1 MIYVELS
8 SQNFLQTTEENDE
21 NSFGIIFGTLEIGTG
36 HLTVTYNYNRPPE
49 EY

>member
-1 MIYVELS
+1 MIYIEVS

-21 NSFGIIFGTLEIGTG
+21 NSFGIIFVSFEIRTG
-36 HLTVTYNYNRPPE
+36 HLTVTYNYNRSPE